1 MTSILALLV
10 LLAAQTHEQPGDRF
24 THFAGYDLGKATL
37 SEVQTRY
44 GKSRVRESGDA
55 GEYEAWICYT
65 TPGAE
70 IQFNSGGMGGGTDLL
85 GFTIS
90 ATPTAKDCPK
100 PKTVLPSE
108 ISGVKLGIS
117 KNQFTALMKNPVE
130 WIKNTGTARFDYQA
144 KTADGV
150 LLDVSISVI
159 ATFSSNKLS
168 KLAVWKIEST

>member
-10 LLAAQTHEQPGDRF
+10 LLAAQTHEQLGDRF

-65 TPGAE
+65 THGAE
-70 IQFNSGGMGGGTDLL
+70 IQFNSGEMGGGTALL

-100 PKTVLPSE
+100 PETVMPSE

-117 KNQFTALMKNPVE
+117 KNQFTALMKNSVE

-144 KTADGV
+144 RTEDGV

-159 ATFSSNKLS
+159 ATFNSNKLTR
-168 KLAVWKIEST
+168 LAVWKIEST